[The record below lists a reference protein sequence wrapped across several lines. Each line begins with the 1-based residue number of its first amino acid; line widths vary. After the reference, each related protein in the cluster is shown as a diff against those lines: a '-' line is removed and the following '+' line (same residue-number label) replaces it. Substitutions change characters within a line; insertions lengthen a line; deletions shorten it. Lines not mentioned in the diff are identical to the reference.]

1 MMLTVSGLT
10 KTFGSGDTEVR
21 AVRDVSFA
29 AADGTFAAILGRS
42 GSGKSTLLSLLGG
55 LDRPTAG
62 KVEVDGA
69 AISSDSDRALIR
81 YRRERVG
88 FVFQSYQLIPNLDAL
103 ENVMIPLEFAGV
115 AKSERRARAAEL
127 LDRVGISGDKQH
139 RRPAKLSGGEQ
150 QRVAIAR
157 ALANQPRLILADEP
171 TGNLDNATG
180 ETIIDLLQSLAR
192 EDGAIVLV
200 VTHDPTIAGR
210 TDVSYTMEDGA
221 LTSTSSSTA

>member
-1 MMLTVSGLT
+1 MLTVTGLS

-21 AVRDVSFA
+21 AVRDVSFS

-42 GSGKSTLLSLLGG
+42 GSGKSTLLGLLGG

-62 KVEVDGA
+62 SVEVDGDS
-69 AISSDSDRALIR
+69 ITSDSDRALIR
-81 YRRERVG
+81 YRRGHVG

-115 AKSERRARAAEL
+115 GKAERRTRAAEL

-180 ETIIDLLQSLAR
+180 RKIIDLLASLASK
-192 EDGAIVLV
+192 EGAIVLV

-210 TDVSYTMEDGA
+210 TDVSYTMEDGT
-221 LTSTSSSTA
+221 LTSAGATS